1 MKHAYIKT
9 VAALTVAAVLLSI
22 IPVCLAQDT
31 TLSYKLL
38 NKPDGDV
45 TYQLEVVI
53 PQQLNDYYASESHR
67 LSSTDDFSKY
77 ITPYSLKP
85 IADRLW
91 QIYDNDEDY
100 VNGVLMLVHQITYE
114 ETTPA
119 YYPTETLA
127 QGKGDCDLFAYI
139 AASLMKA
146 GGLNVVLFYYEE
158 QEHMNVGVQLSTPP
172 KDNRGID
179 YYVESQN
186 VTYYLAECTGG
197 NWKEG
202 WRVGECPEDYKGVST
217 QVVSLEGAD
226 RVDPGQVSAS
236 FNIMQRS
243 TLSLDVSPLLGLDNS
258 VLTIKGQISP
268 QLEKQNVTIYAKI
281 NMNTWEVI
289 GSTTTNSD
297 GSYEFT
303 WQSPIGIFYAIQTSW
318 SGNDTYTGALS
329 TTRSALLLPTYLI
342 MLIATASIAAC
353 VGTYTIVQKSR
364 KRKLATTPTDPA
376 PSSPALSSDFQ
387 I

>member
-139 AASLMKA
+139 AASIMKA
-146 GGLNVVLFYYEE
+146 GGLNVVLFYYED

-172 KDNRGID
+172 KDNRGTD

-236 FNIMQRS
+236 FNIMQGS

-268 QLEKQNVTIYAKI
+268 QLENQNVTIYAKI

-303 WQSPIGIFYAIQTSW
+303 WQSPTGIFYAIQTSW
-318 SGNDTYTGALS
+318 SGNDIYTGALS

-342 MLIATASIAAC
+342 MLIAVASIAAC
-353 VGTYTIVQKSR
+353 VGTYTMVQKSR